1 MKSKQNKPDLTNEDG
16 FLPEIPEE
24 MRKETGG
31 FKAPAGY
38 FDSLSPRIID
48 RINSKEQSSISNV
61 LISVFKKPL
70 VWVPV
75 MATLLVIVSLVFLIP
90 SQKETPV
97 IVVNEISDISMAYD
111 PSYAQEA
118 ILLESHTLE
127 TRLENSNIDYTQTSI
142 LNGQNGPSAE
152 EIIKYLKDNDV
163 DTELLNEY

>member
-16 FLPEIPEE
+16 PLPEILEE
-24 MRKETGG
+24 MRKEAGG

-48 RINSKEQSSISNV
+48 RINMKEHSSIINV
-61 LISVFKKPL
+61 FISGYKKPL

-90 SQKETPV
+90 SQKESPLV
-97 IVVNEISDISMAYD
+97 VVNEISDISMAYD

-127 TRLENSNIDYTQTSI
+127 TKLENSNIDYTKTSI
-142 LNGQNGPSAE
+142 LNGQNGLSE
-152 EIIKYLKDNDV
+152 DEIIKYLKDNEI

>member
-1 MKSKQNKPDLTNEDG
+1 MKSKQNKPNLTNDDG
-16 FLPEIPEE
+16 LLPEILQE

-48 RINSKEQSSISNV
+48 RINSKEHGSISKV
-61 LISVFKKPL
+61 LISGFKKPL

-75 MATLLVIVSLVFLIP
+75 MATLLVIIALVFLIP
-90 SQKETPV
+90 SQKESPLV
-97 IVVNEISDISMAYD
+97 VVNEISDISMAYD

-118 ILLESHTLE
+118 MLIESHTLE
-127 TRLENSNIDYTQTSI
+127 TKLENSNIDYTQTSI
-142 LNGQNGPSAE
+142 LNGQDEPSAE